1 MLETAIQVD
10 SFIKELKYLV
20 LNTVVKQ
27 SKIAKKY
34 ETLEI
39 QKDAGLYI
47 TMIESGDTWSAFVKF
62 DSDVLLSVGI
72 DPTMI
77 NVCMN
82 DKDMIP
88 RALRTKVMNLQKNK
102 IINNYVERNNY
113 YRMLNGEPSVEDEE
127 NLDFIYVP
135 PNNYGVPIDV
145 PVHELSLENIN
156 YIRGSGILD
165 DLIAKNP
172 TKKYLKFLQP
182 YNISYYSA
190 RTANNFELLYAP
202 DSTLESIAYDYKI
215 IYSKA
220 RNYFMLGI
228 YNKEYSKLYEYYD
241 EFIGFSIMTMAIQR
255 TISNMYKQG
264 MAREFY
270 DVQLIEYLFN
280 SYSIPYIEELSLSY
294 QIILAKNLNLL
305 LTYKATNKVIY
316 DITSLFDMGNAKI
329 YKYYLVKNHKLDES
343 GNPVFAEK
351 EVLDEITGE
360 PTGEMEPDY
369 EKMYSFHFQ
378 KVDLKEK
385 DVVAAIS
392 DTSNKVDYTSLTIL
406 DPYWVNDA
414 KLYNKLYTTKF
425 NHIITK
431 YMSMDI
437 FVKLYEQM
445 YEACHTIRMI
455 IDNNKDFKRI
465 SINAS
470 KVSNEP
476 IDLYTLVIF
485 LCAVCAKKFGLSGEI
500 PLKGYQIANVYGF
513 NFHTDLEKI
522 RNDIM
527 KDVDSYALIDDTV
540 LKYINSMGAVTLED
554 VNKLYQNIS
563 NLTKFVTNAM
573 YTTKDKEVYYAYR
586 KLYRSLLIVEDLPE
600 VYTKADGTYAST
612 YRELLE
618 SIRPDLVLVLDG
630 LVTEKDMEDIVNHI
644 FLKLS
649 ELSTYKYLHSYNESD
664 IMIEAILKLI
674 RFFKSYTVD
683 FVNSG
688 LLYEFDDRYFCGI
701 KCMDN
706 KESIFAT
713 IIFDDKSPK
722 IIHGDLIY
730 TLANRIGLK
739 DKININ
745 ELIKSFIKETLID
758 KITINHDCSRSK
770 VYQDIYANLYCFDG
784 LNTVTTYK
792 ENHMI
797 NLNHTI
803 SNPQKIYKMDTILDL
818 LFKINK
824 FYVNMSF
831 NEIESLFHKF
841 EEISKSRFND
851 YIELLHIFKNQD
863 NYFYINNI
871 IKLTYILNTFY
882 TESKLSDK
890 NKLYDILYNVSS
902 SEIEFNKNIKILHS
916 IYKLGYNL
924 LRINELTNL
933 IEFPNPDVSSDIYAK
948 IINVDDILTKNTFNN
963 NESLSLGHSFKIKI
977 LSE

>member
-10 SFIKELKYLV
+10 SFINELKYLV
-20 LNTVVKQ
+20 TNTVVKQ
-27 SKIAKKY
+27 SKVAKKY
-34 ETLEI
+34 ETLEM
-39 QKDAGLYI
+39 QKASGLYI

-62 DSDVLLSVGI
+62 DSDVLLSAGV

-77 NVCMN
+77 NTCMN
-82 DKDMIP
+82 DKEMIP
-88 RALRTKVMNLQKNK
+88 RSIRSKAMSLQKNK
-102 IINNYVERNNY
+102 IINNYVEKNDY

-127 NLDFIYVP
+127 NLDFVYVP
-135 PNNYGVPIDV
+135 PNSYGVPIDV
-145 PVHELSLENIN
+145 PVHKLSLENIN

-165 DLIAKNP
+165 DLIKEHP
-172 TKKYLKFLQP
+172 DKKYLKFLQP

-190 RTANNFELLYAP
+190 RIANNFELLYAP

-215 IYSKA
+215 IYAKA
-220 RNYFMLGI
+220 RNYFMIGI

-264 MAREFY
+264 IAREFY

-316 DITSLFDMGNAKI
+316 DITNLFDMGNAKI

-351 EVLDEITGE
+351 DVIDEISGL
-360 PTGEMEPDY
+360 PTGEKEPDY
-369 EKMYSFHFQ
+369 EKMYNFHFQ
-378 KVDLKEK
+378 KVNLKEK

-414 KLYNKLYTTKF
+414 DLYNKLYTTKF

-465 SINAS
+465 SITAS

-476 IDLYTLVIF
+476 IDLYTLIIF
-485 LCAVCAKKFGLSGEI
+485 LCAVCAKKFGLNGEI

-513 NFHTDLEKI
+513 NFHNDLEKI

-527 KDVDSYALIDDTV
+527 NNTDDYALIDDTV
-540 LKYINSMGAVTLED
+540 LKYINSMGAVTLDD
-554 VNKLYQNIS
+554 VNRLYQNIS

-573 YTTKDKEVYYAYR
+573 YTTKDKDVYYAYR
-586 KLYRSLLIVEDLPE
+586 KLYRSLLVVEDLPK

-618 SIRPDLVLVLDG
+618 SIRPDLVLTLDG

-649 ELSTYKYLHSYNESD
+649 ELSTYKYLQSYNESD

-688 LLYEFDDRYFCGI
+688 LLYEFDDKYFCSI
-701 KCMDN
+701 KCMDHQ
-706 KESIFAT
+706 ESIFAT
-713 IIFDDKSPK
+713 LILDDKSPK
-722 IIHGDLIY
+722 LVHGDLIY
-730 TLANRIGLK
+730 TLRNIITLK
-739 DKININ
+739 DKTNISSLLKAFMKQTLFDKINI
-745 ELIKSFIKETLID
+745 K
-758 KITINHDCSRSK
+758 HDASRGSK
-770 VYQDIYANLYCFDG
+770 YQDIYSNLYAFDG
-784 LNTVTTYK
+784 IQSLTTYN
-792 ENHMI
+792 ENHKI
-797 NLNHTI
+797 NLYNKI
-803 SNPQKIYKMDTILDL
+803 MNPQHLYTMDTIINL
-818 LFKINK
+818 LYRIYRFE
-824 FYVNMSF
+824 VNM
-831 NEIESLFHKF
+831 KF
-841 EEISKSRFND
+841 EERINLLTKLTEISKDRYD
-851 YIELLHIFKNQD
+851 E
-863 NYFYINNI
+863 YINLEHI
-871 IKLTYILNTFY
+871 ITKQQNYSYIKHIIYLTYIVNKYYAKSKYSDNNT
-882 TESKLSDK
+882 
-890 NKLYDILYNVSS
+890 LYDIIHSLGTSKM
-902 SEIEFNKNIKILHS
+902 EFKKNLSVLHS
-916 IYKLGYNL
+916 LIKLGHNL
-924 LRINELTNL
+924 LKFSEDKLL
-933 IEFPNPDVSSDIYAK
+933 SHYPNPSVSSDIYAK
-948 IINVDDILTKNTFNN
+948 INNVDDVLIKPTINN
-963 NESLSLGHSFKIKI
+963 NESLSLRHSFKIKI
-977 LSE
+977 LTE